1 MFLAIAARRVLLL
14 ATFYFADGAP
24 VDALAF
30 WSEAAVS
37 TNLLI
42 MAWAIAGRAG
52 LLITIL
58 SLAQW
63 PPFSVG
69 NFVLLDRY
77 SLSSC
82 VSKSKGRASVLVP
95 TWNIDC
101 AVVRQRRFAAGRLV
115 ALEATYVFEPLPTML
130 QNLRSCN
137 FL

>member
-1 MFLAIAARRVLLL
+1 VFLAIAARRVLLL
-14 ATFYFADGAP
+14 ATCYLADGAA
-24 VDALAF
+24 VDALAFWSEASIAAHLLVVAEAIAACDFDLTAILGSATAVAMAVLAF

-82 VSKSKGRASVLVP
+82 VSKSKGRASVLVS
-95 TWNIDC
+95 T
-101 AVVRQRRFAAGRLV
+101 
-115 ALEATYVFEPLPTML
+115 
-130 QNLRSCN
+130 
-137 FL
+137 